1 MIINKKFIYFSFVNL
16 LDKFLI
22 FLLPLSI
29 LFFFND
35 KKLYNDVEIIYTAS
49 MIFYIFAD
57 GGIKNYSLAY
67 FRDAKNK
74 NNFIN
79 EKIKYINSL
88 TLYYLIIFFP
98 LILIFYFYKQMSI
111 FFFFN
116 LI

>member
-35 KKLYNDVEIIYTAS
+35 KKLYNIIYAAS

-57 GGIKNYSLAY
+57 NGIKNYSLAY
-67 FRDAKNK
+67 L
-74 NNFIN
+74 
-79 EKIKYINSL
+79 ETLKIK
-88 TLYYLIIFFP
+88 II
-98 LILIFYFYKQMSI
+98 LLMK
-111 FFFFN
+111 N
-116 LI
+116 